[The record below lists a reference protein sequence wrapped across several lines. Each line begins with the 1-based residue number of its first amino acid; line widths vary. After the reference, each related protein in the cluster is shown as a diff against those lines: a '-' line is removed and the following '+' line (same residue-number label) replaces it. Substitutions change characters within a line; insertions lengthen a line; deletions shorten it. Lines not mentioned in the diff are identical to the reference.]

1 MKEKL
6 LKIWNVVK
14 APLVWALNIIKKI
27 VKIVLEE
34 TITLLQTINSFLN

>member
-1 MKEKL
+1 MKAIL
-6 LKIWNVVK
+6 LKVWNVVK
-14 APLVWALNIIKKI
+14 APLTWALNIAKKI

>member
-6 LKIWNVVK
+6 LKVWNVVK
-14 APLVWALNIIKKI
+14 LPLVWALNIVKKV

-34 TITLLQTINSFLN
+34 TIFLLQTINSFLN